1 MYAPGR
7 DTWFSCRLSLL
18 PPARWHIDYFWS
30 EEPPLTQRAPP
41 GGLRRRAGRLP
52 PLPREH
58 APWHRAGRPRAAP
71 RTPPRHRTPRR
82 AATVSPV
89 AALRRPGREFSPGVW
104 RTHHPGTTRPDV
116 DNGYHF
122 YIWWDTFRRPD
133 RPRGSPPV
141 PAPSPTA
148 PPRSP
153 TRSPTR

>member
-1 MYAPGR
+1 
-7 DTWFSCRLSLL
+7 
-18 PPARWHIDYFWS
+18 
-30 EEPPLTQRAPP
+30 
-41 GGLRRRAGRLP
+41 
-52 PLPREH
+52 
-58 APWHRAGRPRAAP
+58 
-71 RTPPRHRTPRR
+71 
-82 AATVSPV
+82 PV

-153 TRSPTR
+153 TRSPTRPRRRRAPVLPLLAAGTLLTFVVSLGVGPVGMAPAETLAVL